1 MSSVVGSVLKVIS
14 PNFRAERDLNEH
26 GVASKERN
34 VQVVALAAQGEGS
47 IRHFRYVT
55 AEIIVGRQRN
65 LLKTSTIK
73 GRLCDYRNINGFLTP
88 DLDFLFAF
96 TLLLC
101 QVFYFVS

>member
-1 MSSVVGSVLKVIS
+1 MLKVIS

-55 AEIIVGRQRN
+55 AEIIVGRRAKSPQNVGHKR
-65 LLKTSTIK
+65 
-73 GRLCDYRNINGFLTP
+73 GLCDYRNTNGFPTP
-88 DLDFLFAF
+88 DRDFLSPF

-101 QVFYFVS
+101 QVFHFVA